1 MYGRIFCEILLWI
14 SNYQGK
20 PNFFMIVQW
29 IVFAPIIIPISIVT
43 GAFEGLKKILYQ
55 AAADIFQTEE
65 ISSS

>member
-1 MYGRIFCEILLWI
+1 MLRILKTLQFTLTLNMKKI
-14 SNYQGK
+14 
-20 PNFFMIVQW
+20 NFFMIVQW

-65 ISSS
+65 ISS